1 MAELLEDD
9 SGEELLSSLLM
20 VDELKALL
28 LTVGVLLVA
37 TLVGVGL
44 SEEPPPPPPHAA
56 NKAMNP
62 RIEIP
67 VIQR

>member
-9 SGEELLSSLLM
+9 LSEELPSSLLM

-28 LTVGVLLVA
+28 LTVGVLLLA

-44 SEEPPPPPPHAA
+44 PEEPPPPHAA
-56 NKAMNP
+56 NKAINP